1 MRDVVSCSHTV
12 PSILEWTVADS
23 MLGIYSN
30 DIDYIYIVIGDHQS
44 IESIKEKERERE
56 RERESVTIKCVLI
69 VKCICVC
76 VFMYVLIL
84 TISSWFP
91 HVNIVDDIRN
101 ANVNEVT
108 PIDRLCVCVCNTY
121 TIGALVPILN

>member
-1 MRDVVSCSHTV
+1 MRSGVRDVVSCSHTV

-56 RERESVTIKCVLI
+56 RKCYYQMCTNRQVYL
-69 VKCICVC
+69 C
-76 VFMYVLIL
+76 
-84 TISSWFP
+84 
-91 HVNIVDDIRN
+91 
-101 ANVNEVT
+101 
-108 PIDRLCVCVCNTY
+108 LCVYVCPHLDY
-121 TIGALVPILN
+121 IVVVPACKHC